1 MDARKAAP
9 PASPAPPLPPDEP
22 DGPDGLDEGWS
33 RPRLSAGGV
42 LSFRVRRPVPA
53 SDYRHACRASAPGW
67 LFWLLWAA
75 LAAAAVAFLL
85 RGPLRWDWLPALR
98 PSARA
103 LLAAATVL
111 MLFWLVGWAWRRTPR
126 GILLGLGERNV
137 CSLSIGQAMAW
148 TALLVAVT
156 LVAVLSATG
165 ARGVDSL
172 GTLQAG
178 IGVGAAAGTGLAL
191 SGKARDALRPSPR
204 DVARSA
210 RLAVARAPEPYVS
223 DLVRGHATPGHPAA
237 VLAQTVRAAATGATA
252 DAAKATRRAEA
263 ALSAIARGATP
274 GKALAG
280 LRLDDPAQRRSL
292 EADLAGFRGHLEDAV
307 RDSLATARS
316 GVVYANG
323 CPCEARLKDMLQGD
337 ETANAYHF
345 DPNKLQFLALSLLGM
360 VVYVAAMLHRL
371 DEPFGL
377 ASDYPG
383 GILAALGLS
392 SASYVGF
399 KLPVQTQTVA

>member
-1 MDARKAAP
+1 MASAKAA
-9 PASPAPPLPPDEP
+9 APPPDEP
-22 DGPDGLDEGWS
+22 DDLDDGWS
-33 RPRLSAGGV
+33 HPRFSAGGA
-42 LSFRVRRPVPA
+42 LSFRTRRPVPA
-53 SDYRHACRASAPGW
+53 SEYRHVCHASAPGW
-67 LFWLLWAA
+67 LFWVLWAT
-75 LAAAAVAFLL
+75 LAAAALVFLL
-85 RGPLRWDWLPALR
+85 RGPMRWDGLPALR
-98 PSARA
+98 PSSRA
-103 LLAAATVL
+103 LLAAAAVL

-148 TALLVAVT
+148 TALLIAVT

-178 IGVGAAAGTGLAL
+178 IGVGAAAGAGLAL
-191 SGKARDALRPSPR
+191 SAKAKDTLQPTDK

-210 RLAVARAPEPYVS
+210 RLALSRAPEPYVQ
-223 DLVRGHATPGHPAA
+223 DLVRGRATPGHPAA
-237 VLAQTVRAAATGATA
+237 VAAQQVRAAATGATSDGA
-252 DAAKATRRAEA
+252 KAAKRAEA
-263 ALSAIARGATP
+263 ALSAIARGEDA
-274 GKALAG
+274 GRALRKLG
-280 LRLDDPAQRRSL
+280 LDDPALLRSL
-292 EADLAGFRGHLEDAV
+292 RADLAGFRDHLEDSIK
-307 RDSLATARS
+307 DSLGDARS

-337 ETANAYHF
+337 ETVNTYHF

-360 VVYVAAMLHRL
+360 LVYMAVTLHRL

-383 GILAALGLS
+383 GVLAALGLS

-399 KLPVQTQTVA
+399 KLPVQTQTEA

>member
-1 MDARKAAP
+1 MASRKAAAR
-9 PASPAPPLPPDEP
+9 PADEP
-22 DGPDGLDEGWS
+22 DDLDDGWS
-33 RPRLSAGGV
+33 QPRFAGGGV

-53 SDYRHACRASAPGW
+53 SEYRHACRASAPGW
-67 LFWLLWAA
+67 LFWLLWAL
-75 LAAAAVAFLL
+75 LAIASVAFLL

-103 LLAAATVL
+103 LLLAGAVL

-137 CSLSIGQAMAW
+137 CSLSVGQAMAW
-148 TALLVAVT
+148 TALLIAVT

-191 SGKARDALRPSPR
+191 SAKAKDALQPTDR
-204 DVARSA
+204 DLAKSA
-210 RLAVARAPEPYVS
+210 RRALSRGPEPYVR
-223 DLVRGHATPGHPAA
+223 DLVRGHATPDHPAA
-237 VLAQTVRAAATGATA
+237 EAAQKVRAAATEATS
-252 DAAKATRRAEA
+252 DPLKAAKRAEA
-263 ALSAIARGATP
+263 ALSAIARGEDAGRAL
-274 GKALAG
+274 GKLG
-280 LRLDDPAQRRSL
+280 LDDPALLRSL
-292 EADLAGFRGHLEDAV
+292 KADLAGFRGHLEDNIKL
-307 RDSLATARS
+307 SLTDARS

-337 ETANAYHF
+337 ETVNTYHF

-360 VVYVAAMLHRL
+360 LVYMAVMLHRL
-371 DEPFGL
+371 DQPFGL

-383 GILAALGLS
+383 GVLAALGLS

-399 KLPVQTQTVA
+399 KLPVQTQTQAEA